1 MLATGLLFGYCSG
14 VVTHLSVRPLIAAG
28 ALILAALPAIVSD
41 PSGDLSHRIL
51 ATMFCFFLVGALQS
65 VLSAHRTAIR
75 RIRLRLDMAAL
86 ARSDALTGLAN
97 RLGLRRAFEGV
108 SATGDASVA
117 IHCFDLDGFK
127 PSTTATATRPGTPCC
142 RNSASGCACSS
153 PRPPWR
159 PGSAGT
165 SSWCS
170 SRGAACRGSGAPRPP
185 HRACP
190 RRTLPARDADR
201 QCRVEPGLCLRARA
215 MADLDDLLREADAAS
230 YAVKRRGGGVAAA
243 WEQEERAGTRRA

>member
-1 MLATGLLFGYCSG
+1 
-14 VVTHLSVRPLIAAG
+14 
-28 ALILAALPAIVSD
+28 
-41 PSGDLSHRIL
+41 
-51 ATMFCFFLVGALQS
+51 MFCFFLVGALQS

-127 PSTTATATRPGTPCC
+127 PVNDRYGHAAGDALLQELGVRLRLLLPAPALAARIGGDEFVVLQPGV
-142 RNSASGCACSS
+142 RHVEEAELLA
-153 PRPPWR
+153 RR
-159 PGSAGT
+159 IVHAL
-165 SSWCS
+165 
-170 SRGAACRGSGAPRPP
+170 GAPYQLGMQTVSVGLSLGF
-185 HRACP
+185 ACA
-190 RRTLPARDADR
+190 PA
-201 QCRVEPGLCLRARA
+201 P